1 MWGLAKLDGVTNVV
15 AKTLLVTKSPVYP
28 PVFSGRLVVQSKK
41 GLVLIVLIVV
51 FKHQAC
57 VPRHPTCIIKTDF
70 TYAVNW

>member
-41 GLVLIVLIVV
+41 GLVLIILAIV
-51 FKHQAC
+51 FTHKKK
-57 VPRHPTCIIKTDF
+57 IKKYMF
-70 TYAVNW
+70 V